1 MRRKALK
8 INKIKINAFGN
19 LKNKNIELKK
29 INIIYGKNESGKS
42 TLQNFIINMLY
53 GISKNKNGKFESDY
67 DKYNPWSGEEYS
79 GKIEYQLDNNKIY
92 NVYRD
97 FDKKNPEI
105 YDEYSNNISNEFN
118 IDKKLGNTFFMEQT
132 NIDREIMTS
141 TVASM
146 QNETQIDKN
155 TQNLL
160 VQKVANLAESGE
172 EDVSYKK
179 AIAKLDK
186 LLLNEVGTDK
196 SQDRPINIAKNKLNK
211 LNNEL
216 DEIKDIEN
224 DKYLIEEKNKE
235 YTENLNFAEK
245 NKKIYL
251 EIKNIIDENNSENQ
265 KIEIKEKIYKE
276 NNEKIEKIKSE
287 KIEKN
292 NKKNKIINY
301 FLLFLILLI
310 NILSFIF
317 IKNKIINIIIF
328 LLIPIWILIN
338 LIKNKNKKIKNNKI
352 QINTLEK
359 NNDELKEE
367 INNLKN
373 KLINKN
379 NEEKNKLINKYGEEI
394 EELFNNNIYD
404 VINNNNNEINQYNL
418 EIHKLKLD
426 LENIEPKLEKMVNL
440 IEEIQIEEENIKKL
454 NEEKDVFLE
463 TKEIIENAYEE
474 MKNNVTPKF
483 NICLSEYI
491 DKISGGKYNNIKI
504 NDGIQVELINGK
516 LIPIEKLSEGT
527 IEQIYLALRLSV
539 IDQIS
544 KEKLP
549 IFLDETFAYYDDER
563 LAATLKFINSVQNQT
578 IIFTCTNR
586 EIEILEQL
594 GIEYNLIRL

>member
-1 MRRKALK
+1 MK

-97 FDKKNPEI
+97 FNKKNPEI

>member
-1 MRRKALK
+1 MK

-97 FDKKNPEI
+97 FNKKNPEI

-118 IDKKLGNTFFMEQT
+118 IDKKLGNTFFIEQT

-245 NKKIYL
+245 NKKIYS
-251 EIKNIIDENNSENQ
+251 EIKNIMDENNSENQ

-276 NNEKIEKIKSE
+276 NNEKIEKIKIE
-287 KIEKN
+287 KKEKN
-292 NKKNKIINY
+292 NKKIKIINY

-328 LLIPIWILIN
+328 LLIPILILIN
-338 LIKNKNKKIKNNKI
+338 LIRNKNKKIKNNKI

-359 NNDELKEE
+359 NNNELKEE

-379 NEEKNKLINKYGEEI
+379 NEEKNKLINKYGKEI

-463 TKEIIENAYEE
+463 TKEIIENSYEE

-504 NDGIQVELINGK
+504 NDGIQVELTNGK

-563 LAATLKFINSVQNQT
+563 LAATLKFINSVQNQA

-586 EIEILEQL
+586 ETEILEQL
-594 GIEYNLIRL
+594 GIEYNLIGL

>member
-1 MRRKALK
+1 MK

-97 FDKKNPEI
+97 FNKKNPEI

-118 IDKKLGNTFFMEQT
+118 IDKKLGNTFFIEQT

-179 AIAKLDK
+179 AMAKLDK

-245 NKKIYL
+245 NKKIYS
-251 EIKNIIDENNSENQ
+251 EIKNIMDENNSENQ

-276 NNEKIEKIKSE
+276 NNEKIEKIKIE

-359 NNDELKEE
+359 NNNELKEE

-379 NEEKNKLINKYGEEI
+379 NEEKNKLINKYGKEI

-463 TKEIIENAYEE
+463 TKEIIENSYEE

-504 NDGIQVELINGK
+504 NDGIQVELTNGK

-549 IFLDETFAYYDDER
+549 IFLDETFAYYDNER
-563 LAATLKFINSVQNQT
+563 LAATLKFINSVQNQA

-586 EIEILEQL
+586 ETEILEQL
-594 GIEYNLIRL
+594 GIEYNLIGL

>member
-1 MRRKALK
+1 MK

-97 FDKKNPEI
+97 FNKKNPEI

-118 IDKKLGNTFFMEQT
+118 IDKKLGNTFFIEQT

-172 EDVSYKK
+172 EDISYKK

-211 LNNEL
+211 LNNEF

-245 NKKIYL
+245 NKKIYS
-251 EIKNIIDENNSENQ
+251 EIKNIMDENNSENQ

-276 NNEKIEKIKSE
+276 NNEKIEKIKLE

-359 NNDELKEE
+359 NNNELKEE
-367 INNLKN
+367 INNLRN

-379 NEEKNKLINKYGEEI
+379 NEEKNKLINKYGKEI

-463 TKEIIENAYEE
+463 TKEIIENSYEE

-504 NDGIQVELINGK
+504 NDGIQVELANGK

-563 LAATLKFINSVQNQT
+563 LAATLKFINSVQNQA

-586 EIEILEQL
+586 ETEILEQL
-594 GIEYNLIRL
+594 GIEYNLIGL

>member
-1 MRRKALK
+1 MK

-79 GKIEYQLDNNKIY
+79 GKIEYKLDNNKIY

-97 FDKKNPEI
+97 FNKKNPEI

-118 IDKKLGNTFFMEQT
+118 IDKKLGNTFFIEQT

-245 NKKIYL
+245 NKKIYS
-251 EIKNIIDENNSENQ
+251 EIKNIMDENNSENQ

-276 NNEKIEKIKSE
+276 NNEKIEKIKIE

-359 NNDELKEE
+359 NNNELKEE

-463 TKEIIENAYEE
+463 TKEIIESSYEE

-504 NDGIQVELINGK
+504 NDGIQVELANGK

-563 LAATLKFINSVQNQT
+563 LAATLKFINSVQNQA

-586 EIEILEQL
+586 ETEILEQL
-594 GIEYNLIRL
+594 GIEYNLIGL

>member
-1 MRRKALK
+1 MK

-97 FDKKNPEI
+97 FNKKNPEI

-118 IDKKLGNTFFMEQT
+118 IDKKLGNTFFIEQT

-245 NKKIYL
+245 NKKIYS
-251 EIKNIIDENNSENQ
+251 EIKNIMDENNSENQ

-276 NNEKIEKIKSE
+276 NNEKIEKIKIE

-338 LIKNKNKKIKNNKI
+338 LIKNKNKNKKIKNNKI

-359 NNDELKEE
+359 NNNELKEE

-379 NEEKNKLINKYGEEI
+379 NEEKNKLINKYGKEI

-463 TKEIIENAYEE
+463 TKEIIENSYEE

-504 NDGIQVELINGK
+504 NDGIQVELTNGK

-563 LAATLKFINSVQNQT
+563 LAATLKFINSVQNQA

-586 EIEILEQL
+586 ETEILEQL
-594 GIEYNLIRL
+594 GIEYNLIGL

>member
-1 MRRKALK
+1 MK

-97 FDKKNPEI
+97 FNKKNPEI

-118 IDKKLGNTFFMEQT
+118 IDKKLGNTFFIEQT

-245 NKKIYL
+245 NKKIYS
-251 EIKNIIDENNSENQ
+251 EIKNIMDENNSENQ

-276 NNEKIEKIKSE
+276 NNEKIEKIKIE

-301 FLLFLILLI
+301 FLLFLIVLI

-359 NNDELKEE
+359 NNNELKEE

-379 NEEKNKLINKYGEEI
+379 NEEKNKLINKYGKEI

-463 TKEIIENAYEE
+463 TKEIIENSYEE

-504 NDGIQVELINGK
+504 NDGIQVELTNGK

-563 LAATLKFINSVQNQT
+563 LAATLKFINSVQNQA

-586 EIEILEQL
+586 ETEILEQL
-594 GIEYNLIRL
+594 GIEYNLIGL

>member
-1 MRRKALK
+1 MK

-97 FDKKNPEI
+97 FNKKNPEI

-118 IDKKLGNTFFMEQT
+118 IDKKLGNTFFIEQT

-211 LNNEL
+211 LNNEF

-245 NKKIYL
+245 NKKIYS
-251 EIKNIIDENNSENQ
+251 EIKNIMDENNSENQ

-276 NNEKIEKIKSE
+276 NNEKIEKIKLE

-359 NNDELKEE
+359 NNNELKEE

-379 NEEKNKLINKYGEEI
+379 NEEKNKLINKYGKEI

-463 TKEIIENAYEE
+463 TKEIIENSYEE

-504 NDGIQVELINGK
+504 NDGIQVELTNGK

-563 LAATLKFINSVQNQT
+563 LAATLKFINSVQNQA

-586 EIEILEQL
+586 ETEILEQL
-594 GIEYNLIRL
+594 GIEYNLIGL

>member
-1 MRRKALK
+1 MK

-53 GISKNKNGKFESDY
+53 GISKNKNGRFESDY

-97 FDKKNPEI
+97 FNKKNPEI

-118 IDKKLGNTFFMEQT
+118 IDKKLGNTFFIEQT

-245 NKKIYL
+245 NKKIYS
-251 EIKNIIDENNSENQ
+251 EIKNIMDENNSENQ

-276 NNEKIEKIKSE
+276 NNEKIEKIKIE
-287 KIEKN
+287 KEEKN

-359 NNDELKEE
+359 NNDELKKE

-379 NEEKNKLINKYGEEI
+379 NEEKNKLINKYG
-394 EELFNNNIYD
+394 
-404 VINNNNNEINQYNL
+404 
-418 EIHKLKLD
+418 
-426 LENIEPKLEKMVNL
+426 
-440 IEEIQIEEENIKKL
+440 
-454 NEEKDVFLE
+454 
-463 TKEIIENAYEE
+463 KEI
-474 MKNNVTPKF
+474 
-483 NICLSEYI
+483 
-491 DKISGGKYNNIKI
+491 
-504 NDGIQVELINGK
+504 
-516 LIPIEKLSEGT
+516 
-527 IEQIYLALRLSV
+527 
-539 IDQIS
+539 
-544 KEKLP
+544 
-549 IFLDETFAYYDDER
+549 
-563 LAATLKFINSVQNQT
+563 
-578 IIFTCTNR
+578 
-586 EIEILEQL
+586 
-594 GIEYNLIRL
+594 

>member
-1 MRRKALK
+1 MK

-53 GISKNKNGKFESDY
+53 GTSKNKNGKFESDY

-79 GKIEYQLDNNKIY
+79 GKIEYQLDNNKMY

-97 FDKKNPEI
+97 FNKKNPEI

-160 VQKVANLAESGE
+160 VQKVANLVESGE

-245 NKKIYL
+245 NKKIYS

-379 NEEKNKLINKYGEEI
+379 NEEKNKLINKYGDEI